1 MTILDTVLFSGI
13 ALLFGMKLAL
23 LAVAA
28 MLAVRGVSGN
38 LGRHQAARVT
48 VRARRPSAGL
58 HS

>member
-28 MLAVRGVSGN
+28 MLAVRGLSAT
-38 LGRHQAARVT
+38 LGRHRAPLAP
-48 VRARRPSAGL
+48 VRARHPSAGL
-58 HS
+58 RS